1 MLKSLSIRNLAIIDS
16 VDLDFAAGFTVL
28 TGETGA
34 GKSILIDAIG
44 LAIGLRADA
53 TLVRAGQ
60 EKAEISA
67 SFEIAADEPAS
78 RWLSENELT
87 DQDDPGLIVIRRVVH
102 AEGRTRAFVNGSP
115 VSAGQLREL
124 GEHLIEVF
132 GQSESQTL
140 LRSDAQR
147 DALDD
152 YGCGA
157 ATLAA
162 VATAAHAAADAERA
176 LERLRAAGPRD
187 PAQLEFLRFQIAE
200 LDALALGDDELDALE
215 AEHRQLAHAGRLLG
229 EGEQVQELLYSG
241 ENSIYDQLG
250 SAQSLLGGLV
260 PLHEGFRESL
270 DAVESALA
278 QVREAADGARRVLE
292 RLDLD
297 PQRLD
302 ELERRLGAIH
312 DLARKHRLKPAE
324 LPEHLRALRAQ
335 LDEAGDLTGKLDA
348 LERNRDDAMKKYGE
362 AAAKLSKERKLA
374 AKRFGD
380 AVTTIVRTL
389 GMPNARFV
397 VAVESDPG
405 IAPRAAGIDTVR
417 FDFSANP
424 GQPPRALAK
433 VASGGEL
440 SRVSLAIQ
448 VAALA
453 QHGAQTMI
461 FDEVDAGISGG
472 VAEIVGQQLRA
483 LGETRQVMSV
493 THLAQVAA
501 QGHAHFAIHKEVE
514 KQQTFTRVTAL
525 QTDERVAE
533 LARMQGGVE
542 VGRAALDHA
551 RELLQRANPAA
562 P

>member
-1 MLKSLSIRNLAIIDS
+1 MLKNLSIRNLAIIDL
-16 VDLDFAAGFTVL
+16 VELDFAAGFTVL

-53 TLVRAGQ
+53 NLVRSGQ

-67 SFEIAADEPAS
+67 SFELEARSPAR
-78 RWLSENELT
+78 RWLVDNELA
-87 DQDDPGLIVIRRVVH
+87 DADDPALLVIRRVVY
-102 AEGRTRAFVNGSP
+102 AEGRARAFVNGNP
-115 VSAGQLREL
+115 VNAGPLREL
-124 GEHLIEVF
+124 GELLIEIF

-140 LRSDAQR
+140 LRTDVQR
-147 DALDD
+147 EALDD
-152 YGCGA
+152 YGCAA
-157 ATLAA
+157 ATRDA
-162 VATAAHAAADAERA
+162 VATASQAYADTERA
-176 LERLRAAGPRD
+176 LERLRSAGSRD
-187 PAQLEFLRFQIAE
+187 PAQLEFLRFQIGE
-200 LDALALGDDELDALE
+200 LDALALDDGELEQIE

-229 EGEQVQELLYSG
+229 EGAQAQELLYGG
-241 ENSIYDQLG
+241 ENSVYDQL
-250 SAQSLLGGLV
+250 STAHSLLDGLV
-260 PLHEGFRESL
+260 PLHEGFR
-270 DAVESALA
+270 DARDATDAALA
-278 QVREAADGARRVLE
+278 QVREAADSARRVLE

-324 LPEHLRALRAQ
+324 LPGHLRHLRAQ
-335 LDEAGDLTGKLDA
+335 LDEAGDAAGKLDA
-348 LERNRDDAMKKYGE
+348 LERQRSAALNHYRD
-362 AAAKLSKERKLA
+362 AAAKLSGERKRA

-380 AVTTIVRTL
+380 AVTAIVRTL
-389 GMPNARFV
+389 GMPDAQFV
-397 VAVESDPG
+397 VAVETDADTP
-405 IAPRAAGIDTVR
+405 PRAAGADTVR

-453 QHGAQTMI
+453 RHGAPTMI

-483 LGETRQVMSV
+483 LGKQRQVMSV

-501 QGHAHFAIHKEVE
+501 QGHAHLAIRKQVQ
-514 KQQTFTRVTAL
+514 KQQTYTRVAVL
-525 QTDERVAE
+525 SDEERIGE

-542 VGRAALDHA
+542 VGQAALDHA
-551 RELLQRANPAA
+551 RDLLKRVAKAG
-562 P
+562 